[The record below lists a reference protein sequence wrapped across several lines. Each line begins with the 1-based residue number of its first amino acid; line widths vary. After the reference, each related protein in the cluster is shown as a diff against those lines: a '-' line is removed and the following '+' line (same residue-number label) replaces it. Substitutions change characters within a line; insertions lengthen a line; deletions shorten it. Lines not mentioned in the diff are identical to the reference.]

1 MAIKLIERNAHVC
14 FKIITRTTMTWQASG
29 SESKKQYG
37 NQLFHF
43 LPLTQQMDAI
53 HFSGLDEAK
62 FGVSFVHTSSLP
74 TLQPFTIDY
83 PQGDRG
89 GNEICVGVTEAGQP
103 MDLHRFW
110 DGVITSSSNLT
121 RLRNEAT
128 ALRNRQEFQR
138 GQLTELANTDFE
150 SWARRASRLRR
161 RSLTATVGGL
171 GFRGVGIWIA
181 RWSQRLPCFLW
192 ATLLARAGLLT
203 EG

>member
-14 FKIITRTTMTWQASG
+14 SKIITRTTITWQASG

-43 LPLTQQMDAI
+43 FPLTQQMDAI

-89 GNEICVGVTEAGQP
+89 GNEICVRATQAGQP

-138 GQLTELANTDFE
+138 SQLTELEDPQ
-150 SWARRASRLRR
+150 LH
-161 RSLTATVGGL
+161 
-171 GFRGVGIWIA
+171 FRFNRV
-181 RWSQRLPCFLW
+181 
-192 ATLLARAGLLT
+192 
-203 EG
+203 

>member
-14 FKIITRTTMTWQASG
+14 FKIITRTTITWQASG

-89 GNEICVGVTEAGQP
+89 GNEICVRGTEAGQP

-110 DGVITSSSNLT
+110 DGVP
-121 RLRNEAT
+121 
-128 ALRNRQEFQR
+128 Q
-138 GQLTELANTDFE
+138 
-150 SWARRASRLRR
+150 AR
-161 RSLTATVGGL
+161 
-171 GFRGVGIWIA
+171 I
-181 RWSQRLPCFLW
+181 
-192 ATLLARAGLLT
+192 
-203 EG
+203 